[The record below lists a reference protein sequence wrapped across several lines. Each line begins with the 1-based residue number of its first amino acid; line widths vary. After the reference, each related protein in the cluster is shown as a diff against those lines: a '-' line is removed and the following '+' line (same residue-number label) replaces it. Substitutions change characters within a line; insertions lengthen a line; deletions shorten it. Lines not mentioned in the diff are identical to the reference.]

1 MEEENY
7 STFFGEMMSYV
18 SERHSLTGWIFLFI
32 FFILCRLLIGK
43 NKNIGNI
50 FLLAYGDDDEES
62 IVESVFK
69 GSLTIYFG
77 SIFLTCLIF
86 LILLLVKWISSLS
99 GYVMP
104 HLNLNLFLMDCVLIW
119 AIIACGYVRFKE
131 RKAYI
136 SEISYLRKEL
146 INSQTTR
153 PTPSL
158 S

>member
-32 FFILCRLLIGK
+32 FFLLCRLFIGK
-43 NKNIGNI
+43 NENIGNI

-62 IVESVFK
+62 IVESIFK

-119 AIIACGYVRFKE
+119 VIIACGYVRFKE

-153 PTPSL
+153 PTPSQ

>member
-1 MEEENY
+1 MEEKNY
-7 STFFGEMMSYV
+7 SIFFGEMMSYV
-18 SERHSLTGWIFLFI
+18 SERHSLTGWILLFV
-32 FFILCRLLIGK
+32 FFILCRLFIGK
-43 NKNIGNI
+43 NENIGSM
-50 FLLAYGDDDEES
+50 FLLVYGDVEEENILES
-62 IVESVFK
+62 IFK
-69 GSLTIYFG
+69 GSLTIFFA

-86 LILLLVKWISSLS
+86 LILLLVKWISRSS

-104 HLNLNLFLMDCVLIW
+104 HLNLDLFLMDCVLIW
-119 AIIACGYVRFKE
+119 AVIACGYVRFKE

-153 PTPSL
+153 PTPSQ